1 MRKILLIICILALT
15 TLVGCASKSENTSS
29 ETAKIEDINS
39 GFSQSQSVD
48 IDDFQSYEINTENS
62 STKNII
68 IENTRKIIKKA
79 DITLETDNFDE
90 VISKVEEYI
99 KKFNGYIESS
109 NIYQDGINSN
119 NYKSNRTAEFV
130 IRVPNDNFEP
140 ILSDYGKLGV
150 VTNKR
155 LYGEDVSSDYFD
167 KEARLD
173 VLESQEK
180 RYLEILEKAN
190 NINDI
195 IEVEKALT
203 EVRYE
208 IEYLT
213 GYLKKMD
220 DLINLS
226 TVNLYIYEVNKIS
239 DIINEPKTLSDEI
252 INTFNTSIK
261 NLKEFMVNIVL
272 FFVAA
277 IPFLIIAA
285 IITIILILIIKIIKK
300 NKKN

>member
-1 MRKILLIICILALT
+1 M
-15 TLVGCASKSENTSS
+15 
-29 ETAKIEDINS
+29 
-39 GFSQSQSVD
+39 D

-119 NYKSNRTAEFV
+119 NCKNNITAEFV

-239 DIINEPKTLSDEI
+239 DIINEPKTLNDEI